1 MPKIARRDCFPPPSH
16 ILVLEDDPNVAAA
29 LVSVLEDAGYR
40 VTVAATVAEAGSI
53 LGRRKINLFVA
64 DIVLGDGT
72 TFEILETVRR
82 RAVPYLLITGSI
94 ELVARFKTSDEL
106 YLTKPVKIETLLREV
121 RRRIG
126 PVYGARQNR
135 ADG

>member
-1 MPKIARRDCFPPPSH
+1 MAKMANTDISRQTSS
-16 ILVLEDDPNVAAA
+16 IVVLEDDLGVAAA

-40 VTVAATVAEAGSI
+40 VIVAATVAEARSM
-53 LGRRKINLFVA
+53 LGRRKIDLLVA
-64 DIVLGDGT
+64 DIVLEDGT
-72 TFEILETVRR
+72 AFEILETAKR

-94 ELVARFKTSDEL
+94 ELVARFKRSDEL

-126 PVYGARQNR
+126 PVYGAKRNR
-135 ADG
+135 V

>member
-1 MPKIARRDCFPPPSH
+1 MPKIARRDRSPPPSH

-106 YLTKPVKIETLLREV
+106 YLTKPVKIETLLNEV

-126 PVYGARQNR
+126 PV
-135 ADG
+135 